1 MSRFY
6 PVPLPGNHYCMYLIF
21 DTETTGLPHNKTA
34 PLTDL
39 ENWPRLVQIAWQ
51 VHSRNGKLLSQH
63 NYVVKP
69 DGFDIPFKAEQ
80 VHGIS
85 TQRALA
91 EGHEVNEVLTHF
103 VKDLTH
109 TKLLVGHNI
118 EFDINIIG
126 AEFIRQG
133 IDTQAFLSLQ
143 KLDTGIAS
151 IDFCQLPGGLGG
163 KLKMPRLS
171 ELYEKL
177 FGKSFEDA
185 HDASYDVAATAE
197 AFFGLLRHKVVA
209 PADATPVEEIVY
221 EAPQLEAGNSSKRE
235 KKKGS
240 AYTTDELKEGLTDD
254 PFCHLHLHSQFS
266 VLQAVPNVNEIIA
279 RAKEQGMVAVAL
291 TDFGN
296 MYGAFK
302 FVSEALKH
310 NIKPIVGCELFISE
324 ERKKL
329 KFTKDNPDK
338 RYQQVLLAKNKTGYQ
353 NLAKLSSL
361 GFIEG
366 LYGIYPR
373 VDKELIAQYKEGLIA
388 STGGLNSEIPYL
400 ILHVGEKQAEEVF
413 VWWHQLFGN
422 DFYIEL
428 NRHDTREEDR
438 VNETLLKFAGKYDVK
453 YFAANECFYLSK
465 EESNAHDVLLC
476 IKEGEFQSTPIGSG
490 RGTRY
495 GLPNSNYYF
504 KSQEEMKSLFHD
516 LPDSIKTISEIIDK
530 VEIFELKRNVLLP
543 KFDIPKNF
551 SSEDEYLKYLTYEG
565 AKKRYPELTPE
576 IKERIDFELETIKKT
591 GYPGYFLIVQ
601 DFTGKAREMGVSV
614 GPGRGSAAGSAV
626 AFCIGITNVDPIAYD
641 LLFERFLNPD
651 RVSLPDIDIDFDD
664 EGRDKVL
671 KYVIEK
677 YGHNQVAQII
687 TYGTMAAKSS
697 IRDCAR
703 VMELPLAEANTIAKL
718 VPERPGTSLEKAF
731 EEVKELSELKK
742 GNDLKSQVLKQAIVL
757 EGSLRNTGTHACGV
771 IITPDELTKFV
782 PVSTAKDSDMLVT
795 QFDNSVVESAGMLKM
810 DFLGLTTLTIIKTA
824 IKNIKKRK
832 GIDIDIDAVPLD
844 DVRTYQLYQRGDTT
858 GTFQFES
865 DGMQNYLRGLKPDKF
880 EDLIAM
886 NALYRP
892 GPMEYIPAFIARK
905 HGREPIK
912 YDLPV
917 MEEYLKDTYGITVY
931 QEQVM
936 LLSQKLANFSKG
948 DADVLRKAM
957 GKKQKEV
964 LDKMKDKFIAGCK
977 SNGHDE
983 RIAEKIWKDW
993 EAFAQYAFNKSHST
1007 CYSLVAY
1014 HTAYLKANYPA
1025 EYMAAILTHSQN
1037 NLDNVTYFIEDCRK
1051 QGIEVLGPHV
1061 NESGVHFEV
1070 NKEGQIR
1077 FGLGAIKGAGE
1088 AAVEAIIAERDAHGN
1103 YKDIFDF
1110 ARRLSQR
1117 AVNKKTFECLA
1128 LSGAFDCFTEYHR
1141 RQYMTAK
1148 DGDLSLT
1155 EKVIRYSAK
1164 MHQEEQ
1170 SAQASLFGEST
1181 GTQMPAPKIEP
1192 IEPFSEIEKL
1202 HFEKEVVGVYISGHP
1217 LDNFRLEIDTFC
1229 TTSVT
1234 TLTDI
1239 ENLEGK
1245 ECKVGGIVSGVEH
1258 RMTKTGRPFG
1268 KLVLEDYSGKFEF
1281 MLWSDDYMKF
1291 KSYLMPGL
1299 FLFIEGGVIR
1309 KSWGDQNLEFK
1320 IRNIEILNEL
1330 AAKRIQGVALRCDLN
1345 SVSETFIHQM
1355 EKLCKKYSG
1364 LSTLTFYVR
1373 DQEENIQAELVSRT
1387 NRVKVNNELIKE
1399 LKRIT
1404 EVGVITDKAET
1415 RWLSESAAKSVLL
1428 EKPELG
1434 TISPTFMLETET
1446 IE

>member
-1 MSRFY
+1 L
-6 PVPLPGNHYCMYLIF
+6 VN
-21 DTETTGLPHNKTA
+21 
-34 PLTDL
+34 
-39 ENWPRLVQIAWQ
+39 RL
-51 VHSRNGKLLSQH
+51 H
-63 NYVVKP
+63 
-69 DGFDIPFKAEQ
+69 
-80 VHGIS
+80 
-85 TQRALA
+85 
-91 EGHEVNEVLTHF
+91 
-103 VKDLTH
+103 
-109 TKLLVGHNI
+109 
-118 EFDINIIG
+118 
-126 AEFIRQG
+126 
-133 IDTQAFLSLQ
+133 
-143 KLDTGIAS
+143 
-151 IDFCQLPGGLGG
+151 
-163 KLKMPRLS
+163 
-171 ELYEKL
+171 EKL
-177 FGKSFEDA
+177 FGKPFEDA
-185 HDASYDVAATAE
+185 HDASYDVAATARS
-197 AFFGLLRHKVVA
+197 FFGLVQRKIVPTFDGYA
-209 PADATPVEEIVY
+209 PDKIIYEE
-221 EAPQLEAGNSSKRE
+221 PDLEAGNSGKRQ
-235 KKKGS
+235 KVKGIDYG
-240 AYTTDELKEGLTDD
+240 AHNETDLTDKL
-254 PFCHLHLHSQFS
+254 FCHLHVHSQYS
-266 VLQAVPNVNEIIA
+266 VLQAVPDVNEIIA
-279 RAKEQGMVAVAL
+279 KTLANKMPAVAI

-310 NIKPIVGCELFISE
+310 GVKPIVGCEFYLAD

-338 RYQQVLLAKNKTGYQ
+338 RFTQVLIARNKTGYQ
-353 NLAKLSSL
+353 NLARLSSL

-373 VDKELIAQYKEGLIA
+373 IDKELVKQHNEGLMA
-388 STGGLNSEIPYL
+388 TTGGLGSEIPHL
-400 ILHVGEKQAEEVF
+400 ILNVGERQAEDAF
-413 VWWHQLFGN
+413 VWWHKLFGDDFYIELN
-422 DFYIEL
+422 RDDFYIEL

-438 VNETLLKFAGKYDVK
+438 VNETLLKFAKKYNVK
-453 YFAANECFYLSK
+453 YFAANECFYLEK

-495 GLPNSNYYF
+495 GLPNNNFYF
-504 KSQEEMKSLFHD
+504 KSQDEMKTLFRD
-516 LPDSIKTISEIIDK
+516 LPQAFDTIQEIVDK
-530 VEIFELKRNVLLP
+530 VETYELKRSVLLP
-543 KFDIPKNF
+543 KFQIPNEFKT
-551 SSEDEYLKYLTYEG
+551 EDDYLRHLTYEG
-565 AKKRYPELTPE
+565 AKKRYPRLTSE
-576 IKERIDFELETIKKT
+576 IKERIDFELETIKRT

-601 DFTGKAREMGVSV
+601 DFTSKAREMGVSV

-626 AFCIGITNVDPIAYD
+626 AYCIGITNVDPIAYD

-671 KYVIEK
+671 RYVIEK
-677 YGHNQVAQII
+677 YGHTQVAQII

-703 VMELPLAEANTIAKL
+703 VMELPLAEANGLAKL

-731 EEVKELSELKK
+731 EEVKELNEVKK
-742 GNDLKSQVLKQAIVL
+742 GSDLKAQVLKQAIVL

-771 IITPDELTKFV
+771 IITPDALTRFV

-795 QFDNSVVESAGMLKM
+795 QFDNSVVESAGLLKM
-810 DFLGLTTLTIIKTA
+810 DFLGLTTLSIIKTA
-824 IKNIKKRK
+824 VRNVQRTK
-832 GIDIDIDAVPLD
+832 GIVIDIDSVPLD
-844 DVRTYQLYQRGDTT
+844 DVKTYQLYQRGDTT

-865 DGMQNYLRGLKPDKF
+865 DGMQSYLRGLKPDKF

-912 YDLPV
+912 YDLAV

-977 SNGHDE
+977 TNGHNE
-983 RIAEKIWKDW
+983 EVAEKIWKDW

-1014 HTAYLKANYPA
+1014 HTAYLKANFPA
-1025 EYMAAILTHSQN
+1025 EYMAAILTHSQS

-1061 NESGVHFEV
+1061 NESGVTFEV
-1070 NKEGQIR
+1070 NKSGVTFEVNKQGQIR

-1088 AAVEAIIAERDAHGN
+1088 ASVEAIIQERDAHGS

-1110 ARRLSQR
+1110 AQRLSAR
-1117 AVNKKTFECLA
+1117 SVNKKTSRSVNKKTFECLA
-1128 LSGAFDCFTEYHR
+1128 LSGAFDCFPEYHR
-1141 RQYMTAK
+1141 RQYMAAK

-1155 EKVIRYSAK
+1155 EKVIRYASK
-1164 MHQEEQ
+1164 MQQEAQ

-1181 GTQMPAPKIEP
+1181 GTVMPPPKIDP

-1217 LDNFRLEIDTFC
+1217 LDNFKFEMDSFC
-1229 TTSVT
+1229 TTQLTS
-1234 TLTDI
+1234 LTDLK
-1239 ENLEGK
+1239 NLEGK

-1268 KLVLEDYSGKFEF
+1268 KLILEDYSGKFEF
-1281 MLWSDDYMKF
+1281 MLWSEDYMKF
-1291 KSYLMPGL
+1291 KAYLMPGL
-1299 FLFIEGGVIR
+1299 FLFVEGSVVR
-1309 KSWGDQNLEFK
+1309 KTWGDQELEFK
-1320 IRNIEILNEL
+1320 GAIRNWNL
-1330 AAKRIQGVALRCDLN
+1330 KYGV
-1345 SVSETFIHQM
+1345 SI
-1355 EKLCKKYSG
+1355 Y
-1364 LSTLTFYVR
+1364 
-1373 DQEENIQAELVSRT
+1373 
-1387 NRVKVNNELIKE
+1387 
-1399 LKRIT
+1399 
-1404 EVGVITDKAET
+1404 
-1415 RWLSESAAKSVLL
+1415 
-1428 EKPELG
+1428 
-1434 TISPTFMLETET
+1434 
-1446 IE
+1446 